1 MLTLLPASDP
11 LPRWTAHIT
20 ATPRLGVSAVT
31 TAPDVS
37 AAPVAGAGV
46 AAAPT
51 GDELAY
57 VVHMVEHHRQAL
69 RMVAILRGRGGVP
82 YRMSNLADHLAAI
95 QGTEIADMTEF
106 LAAWGRESKARGE
119 AQPAPAHLHLPG
131 PQPAPARSHLT
142 SSQPAPAH
150 SHLTGPQPAPAHLH
164 LTGPL
169 PDVRLRALK
178 KTDGDAAGRMF
189 LKLMIAHHEDAVKV
203 STDVLSAAEN
213 PWVISLARH
222 IIAEQ
227 RAEIA
232 AMRRAAGGSDVAP
245 PASPLTYP
253 GA

>member
-1 MLTLLPASDP
+1 VPCRRMVVPAVLLAALTLLPASDP
-11 LPRWTAHIT
+11 SPHSTTHTT
-20 ATPRLGVSAVT
+20 ATARLGVSAVS

-46 AAAPT
+46 AAAPS

-57 VVHMVEHHRQAL
+57 VAHMVEHHRQAL

-106 LAAWGRESKARGE
+106 LAAWRRELKARGE
-119 AQPAPAHLHLPG
+119 AQPAPAHLPGLQPAPAHLHLPG
-131 PQPAPARSHLT
+131 PQPAPA
-142 SSQPAPAH
+142 
-150 SHLTGPQPAPAHLH
+150 HLH
-164 LTGPL
+164 LPGPL

-189 LKLMIAHHEDAVKV
+189 LQFMIAHHEDAVKV
-203 STDVLSAAEN
+203 STDMLPMAEN
-213 PWVISLARH
+213 PWVISLARDV
-222 IIAEQ
+222 IAGQ

-245 PASPLTYP
+245 PAFPPTSP